1 MNTYQGEQAAS
12 HGQNKDRKT
21 EQGTISINSKGKGF
35 VRLESRA
42 KLGRDGDV
50 PVQPEDIDGSFQ
62 GDIVEVELY
71 SGYRGFEH
79 ARVVSI
85 IEQKKNAFVGTLTAE
100 PSKPHSLFVE
110 PDDSRANVIFEIR
123 KDEHLETL
131 LKDAGFSMADI
142 IGGTSGIPKH
152 VKVLVE
158 LEKWIRLPYQITKEA
173 RMDKRNRE
181 RDEMDRANAALARG
195 EQVPGGKAN
204 TDANGANEKPAHMLD
219 FSITRIASVTV
230 LKVIGEAGKNNT
242 EMESIVLERG
252 FDVPFPA
259 HVVASAEEAS
269 RLHSQITESDLA
281 HRRDMRGTF
290 TCTIDPVDAKDFD
303 DALSLRPLTA
313 EEKAAYPG
321 AAYEAGVHIADVSH
335 FVREKTPL
343 DVEAKKRAFSV
354 YLVDRTIPMLPSIL
368 SNGAC
373 SLNPHEDRFAFSA
386 IFKITET
393 GQIKDRWFGQTI
405 IHSDKRFSYES
416 AQDILNAFDN
426 VAKLADSGT
435 GANNRMTPEYA
446 AALEQI
452 PWFDKAEEMN
462 EARIPTMYA
471 RELLEF
477 NRIAKIYQNEKRAN
491 GALDFETTEIKFK
504 LDEDGRPLAVYK
516 KERMDT
522 HKLVEEFMLLAN
534 KEVAKFIDAHNR
546 EGGHVEMRAESRPAG
561 DPQSDLSNSMVS
573 GGKERPAVF
582 RVHEAPDPDRIK
594 ELTLFVNALGFDF
607 NNDSGSSTG
616 SDMEHAGA
624 GAGHD
629 ADAHDSEHGGK
640 KKKKRSIS
648 PKQLQKLLNDVSGT
662 PQEGMI
668 KIATLR
674 SMAKAIYATHDLG
687 HFGLGF
693 DNYTHFTSPIRRYP
707 DLMVHRILGGLLQGK
722 TVPAQIAP
730 ELEKI
735 CANSTRREIEAA
747 DAERS
752 SVKYK
757 QVEYMLD
764 KVGQEFDVTI
774 SGIADFGMFVQE
786 PESLAEGLIRLV
798 NLKPDDFYNADTKN
812 YKIVGEKTKTEF
824 HLGDKLRVRLE
835 NANLEEKML
844 DFRLV

>member
-1 MNTYQGEQAAS
+1 MNTHQ
-12 HGQNKDRKT
+12 KI

-42 KLGRDGDV
+42 KLGREGDV

-62 GDIVEVELY
+62 GDVVEVELY
-71 SGYRGFEH
+71 SGYRGIEH
-79 ARVVSI
+79 ARVISVV
-85 IEQKKNAFVGTLTAE
+85 EQKKNMFVGTLSAE

-110 PDDSRANVIFEIR
+110 PDDGRANVIFEIK
-123 KDEHLETL
+123 KDAELENL
-131 LKDAGFSMADI
+131 LKEAGFDMTDI
-142 IGGTSGIPKH
+142 TAENQSTHI
-152 VKVLVE
+152 KVLVE
-158 LEKWIRLPYQITKEA
+158 LEKWLRLPYQITKEA
-173 RMDKRNRE
+173 RMDKRNKE
-181 RDEMDRANAALARG
+181 RDEMDRANYALARG
-195 EQVPGGKAN
+195 EKVQAP
-204 TDANGANEKPAHMLD
+204 EKPEHLLD
-219 FSITRIASVTV
+219 FSITRIASG
-230 LKVIGEAGKNNT
+230 KVIKIIGEAGKNNT

-252 FDVPFPA
+252 FDVTFPTD
-259 HVVASAEEAS
+259 VIASAEEAS
-269 RLHSQITESDLA
+269 RIHSQITPDDLA
-281 HRRDMRGTF
+281 HRRDMRGIF

-303 DALSLRPLTA
+303 DALSLRPLTE
-313 EEKAAYPG
+313 EEKVKYPG

-343 DVEAKKRAFSV
+343 DTEAKKRAFSV

-373 SLNPHEDRFAFSA
+373 SLNPHEDRFAFSS

-393 GQIKDRWFGQTI
+393 GEIKDRWFGQTI

-416 AQDILNAFDN
+416 AQDVLNTFE
-426 VAKLADSGT
+426 GT
-435 GANNRMTPEYA
+435 DPKS
-446 AALEQI
+446 L
-452 PWFDKAEEMN
+452 PWFDKSHEMD
-462 EARIPTMYA
+462 EAKIPTMYA

-477 NRIAKIYQNEKRAN
+477 NRIAKIYQTEKRGN

-534 KEVAKFIDAHNR
+534 KEVAKFIDTHNR
-546 EGGHVEMRAESRPAG
+546 EGGHVESPDTG
-561 DPQSDLSNSMVS
+561 DAQSDLSNSKVS

-582 RVHEAPDPDRIK
+582 RVHDEPDPDRIK

-607 NNDSGSSTG
+607 NNGN
-616 SDMEHAGA
+616 SDEHNT
-624 GAGHD
+624 D
-629 ADAHDSEHGGK
+629 HGGK
-640 KKKKRSIS
+640 KKKRIIS

-722 TVPAQIAP
+722 IVSQQLAP

-774 SGIADFGMFVQE
+774 SGIAEFGMFVQE

-824 HLGDKLRVRLE
+824 HLGDKLHVRLE

>member
-1 MNTYQGEQAAS
+1 MNTYQAPRGNFGENNS
-12 HGQNKDRKT
+12 GKT
-21 EQGTISINSKGKGF
+21 SERGVISINSKGKGF
-35 VRLESRA
+35 VRLDSRA

-50 PVQPEDIDGSFQ
+50 PVQPEDIDGAFQ
-62 GDIVEVELY
+62 GDTVEVQLY
-71 SGYRGFEH
+71 SGYRGIEH
-79 ARVVSI
+79 ARVVGI
-85 IEQKKNAFVGTLTAE
+85 IEAKKNSFVGTLTAE
-100 PSKPHSLFVE
+100 PTRPHSLFVE
-110 PDDSRANVIFEIR
+110 PDDSRASVIFEIK
-123 KDEHLETL
+123 KDQKLEEI
-131 LKDAGFSMADI
+131 LKEAGFSMANI
-142 IGGTSGIPKH
+142 ANAGSEQHLSLKEP
-152 VKVLVE
+152 VKRIKVQVE
-158 LEKWIRLPYQITKEA
+158 LEKWLRLPYQITKEA
-173 RMDKRNRE
+173 RMEKRNRE
-181 RDEMDRANAALARG
+181 RYEMDRANDALARG
-195 EQVPGGKAN
+195 EKIAPGSGI
-204 TDANGANEKPAHMLD
+204 EKPEHLLD
-219 FSITRIASVTV
+219 FSIVRIAAGKVI
-230 LKVIGEAGKNNT
+230 KVIGEAGKNNT

-252 FDVPFPA
+252 FDVTFPA
-259 HVVASAEEAS
+259 DVVASAEEAS
-269 RLHSQITESDLA
+269 RTHSQITPADLA
-281 HRRDMRGTF
+281 SRRDMRGTF

-313 EEKAAYPG
+313 EEKAKHPG

-335 FVREKTPL
+335 FVRPQTPL
-343 DVEAKKRAFSV
+343 DSEAKKRAFSV
-354 YLVDRTIPMLPSIL
+354 YLVDRTIPMLPSVL

-386 IFKITET
+386 IFMITET
-393 GQIKDRWFGQTI
+393 GEIKDRWFGQTI

-416 AQDILNAFDN
+416 AQDVLNRFDGVDARN
-426 VAKLADSGT
+426 SDEL
-435 GANNRMTPEYA
+435 
-446 AALEQI
+446 

-462 EARIPTMYA
+462 EARTPTMYA

-477 NRIAKIYQNEKRAN
+477 NRIAKIYQAEKRAN

-534 KEVAKFIDAHNR
+534 REVAKFIDSHNR
-546 EGGHVEMRAESRPAG
+546 EGGHAEKPDTG
-561 DPQSDLSNSMVS
+561 DERSDLSNSTVS

-582 RVHEAPDPDRIK
+582 RVHEEPDPDRIK

-607 NNDSGSSTG
+607 NN
-616 SDMEHAGA
+616 EPAG
-624 GAGHD
+624 D
-629 ADAHDSEHGGK
+629 ADDAGRHGKAEDGGHGGK
-640 KKKKRSIS
+640 KKKRAIS

-674 SMAKAIYATHDLG
+674 SMAKAIYSTHDLG

-707 DLMVHRILGGLLQGK
+707 DLMVHRILGDLLRGK
-722 TVPAQIAP
+722 TVSQQLAP
-730 ELEKI
+730 DLEKI

-764 KVGQEFDVTI
+764 KVGQEFDVAI

-798 NLKPDDFYNADTKN
+798 NLKPDDFYSSDTKN
-812 YKIVGEKTKTEF
+812 YRIVGEKTGTEF

-835 NANLEEKML
+835 NANLEDKML
-844 DFRLV
+844 DFRII

>member
-1 MNTYQGEQAAS
+1 MNTHQ
-12 HGQNKDRKT
+12 KTDR
-21 EQGTISINSKGKGF
+21 GTISINSKGKGF

-42 KLGRDGDV
+42 KLGREGDV
-50 PVQPEDIDGSFQ
+50 PVQPEDIDGAFQ
-62 GDIVEVELY
+62 GDVVEVELY
-71 SGYRGFEH
+71 SGYRGMEH
-79 ARVVSI
+79 ARVIDI
-85 IEQKKNAFVGTLTAE
+85 IEQKKNTFVGTLVAE

-110 PDDSRANVIFEIR
+110 PDDNRANVIFEIK
-123 KDEHLETL
+123 KDEQLESL
-131 LKDAGFSMADI
+131 LMASGFSMTDV
-142 IGGTSGIPKH
+142 IGDNVGLSKH
-152 VKVLVE
+152 IKVLVE
-158 LEKWIRLPYQITKEA
+158 LEKWLRLPYQITKEA
-173 RMDKRNRE
+173 RIDKRNRE
-181 RDEMDRANAALARG
+181 RDEMDRANEALARG
-195 EQVPGGKAN
+195 EKVQAS
-204 TDANGANEKPAHMLD
+204 EKPEHLLD
-219 FSITRIASVTV
+219 FSITRIATGKVIQ
-230 LKVIGEAGKNNT
+230 VIGEAGKNNT

-252 FDVPFPA
+252 FDVTFPTD
-259 HVVASAEEAS
+259 VVESAEEAS
-269 RLHSQITESDLA
+269 RIHSQITEADLA
-281 HRRDMRGTF
+281 HRRDMRGVF

-303 DALSLRPLTA
+303 DALSLRPLTDA
-313 EEKAAYPG
+313 EKIKYPG
-321 AAYEAGVHIADVSH
+321 AVYEAGVHIADVSH

-343 DVEAKKRAFSV
+343 DTEAKKRAFSV
-354 YLVDRTIPMLPSIL
+354 YLVDRTIPMLPSVL

-393 GQIKDRWFGQTI
+393 GEIKDRWFGQTI
-405 IHSDKRFSYES
+405 IHSDKRFSYEN
-416 AQDILNAFDN
+416 AQEVLNNFE
-426 VAKLADSGT
+426 GT
-435 GANNRMTPEYA
+435 DPKS
-446 AALEQI
+446 L
-452 PWFDKAEEMN
+452 PWFDKNHEMD
-462 EARIPTMYA
+462 ESKIPTMYA

-477 NRIAKIYQNEKRAN
+477 NRIAKIYQDEKRVN

-534 KEVAKFIDAHNR
+534 KEVAKFIDTHNR
-546 EGGHVEMRAESRPAG
+546 EGGHIDKPNTG
-561 DPQSDLSNSMVS
+561 DAQSDLSNSKVS

-582 RVHEAPDPDRIK
+582 RVHEEPDPDRIK

-607 NNDSGSSTG
+607 NNGPADN
-616 SDMEHAGA
+616 DHDN
-624 GAGHD
+624 GH
-629 ADAHDSEHGGK
+629 GK
-640 KKKKRSIS
+640 RKKRAIS

-707 DLMVHRILGGLLQGK
+707 DLMVHRILGDLLRGK
-722 TVPAQIAP
+722 IVSQQLAP

-774 SGIADFGMFVQE
+774 SGIAEFGMFVQE

-824 HLGDKLRVRLE
+824 HLGDKLHVRLE